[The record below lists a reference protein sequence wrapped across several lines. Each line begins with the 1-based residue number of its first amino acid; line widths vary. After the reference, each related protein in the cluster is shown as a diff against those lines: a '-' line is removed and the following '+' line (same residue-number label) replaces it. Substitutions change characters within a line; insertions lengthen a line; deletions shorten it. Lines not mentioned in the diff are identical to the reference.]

1 MQTGEKTKL
10 HVMIDAFAEHSDHEN
25 DTNENCSQNGLIKKH
40 LEIKAATLLSVAV
53 AVDDRSGGPVH
64 IF

>member
-1 MQTGEKTKL
+1 MQLGEKTKL
-10 HVMIDAFAEHSDHEN
+10 HVIIYAFAEHSNHEG
-25 DTNENCSQNGLIKKH
+25 DIDKNCSQNGLIKKH